1 MRYILA
7 GLRVLPLQG
16 WLDQSDH
23 WEVRIDQLDAAG
35 APAGDVADRHRV
47 GPLQRAQLPSPGGEP
62 ISIDDQLHIRSK
74 VAHLRDLL
82 GDGQAAARHSRERP
96 KKLCR
101 GVVTTCRLDIVT
113 GAAKPLLARSRWL
126 VLD

>member
-1 MRYILA
+1 MRHILA
-7 GLRVLPLQG
+7 RLRVLPLQG
-16 WLDQSDH
+16 RLDQSDH
-23 WEVRIDQLDAAG
+23 RKIGIDQLDAAD
-35 APAGDVADRHRV
+35 APTGDVADRHRV
-47 GPLQRAQLPSPGGEP
+47 GPLERAQLSRPGGEP

-74 VAHLRDLL
+74 VAHVRDLL

-101 GVVTTCRLDIVT
+101 GVVTTCRLCTVA

-126 VLD
+126 VLG